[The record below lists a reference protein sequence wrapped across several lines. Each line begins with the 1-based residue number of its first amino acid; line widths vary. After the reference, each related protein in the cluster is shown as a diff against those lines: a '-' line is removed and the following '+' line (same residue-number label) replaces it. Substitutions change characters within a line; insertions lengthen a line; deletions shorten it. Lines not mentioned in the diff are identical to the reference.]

1 MTLTRTAPMLAA
13 WAAVVLLGGCG
24 PQPLSPSVPIMPAP
38 NKPFDAFQ
46 QDQAA
51 CRQFAQAQVA
61 GQENAGSNQLLGSA
75 IVGTV
80 LGAGLGAAL
89 GGGKGAAIGAAGGA
103 VAGTAYGAGS
113 GGAVQMTVQQR
124 YDNAYMQCMYA
135 HGNQVPGYQPAA
147 APPPPPA
154 PMGAAPPPP
163 PGAPPP
169 PPRPPGS

>member
-1 MTLTRTAPMLAA
+1 MTRTAPMIAA

-24 PQPLSPSVPIMPAP
+24 PQPLSPSAPVMPAP

-46 QDQAA
+46 QDQAV
-51 CRQFAQAQVA
+51 CRQFAQSQVA
-61 GQENAGSNQLLGSA
+61 GMENAGSNQLLGSA

-89 GGGKGAAIGAAGGA
+89 GGGKGAAIGAASGA

-124 YDNAYMQCMYA
+124 YDNASMQCMYSR
-135 HGNQVPGYQPAA
+135 GNQVPGYQPSAA
-147 APPPPPA
+147 PPPPGGAPPPPPA
-154 PMGAAPPPP
+154 GS
-163 PGAPPP
+163 PPP